1 MVFTNQVMKNEQ
13 ITILIR
19 ETSNIKKLSLKSMIL
34 FAKNACHLKDLGP
47 ILCRKQKLYRY
58 EKRGAEFS
66 WNFKNVPVVSSVNQ
80 LDRSNL

>member
-1 MVFTNQVMKNEQ
+1 MLIECRQCTQNTNLIEKWIVMTLLSCVLAKKIYGIHKSSYENEQ

-47 ILCRKQKLYRY
+47 ILCRK
-58 EKRGAEFS
+58 
-66 WNFKNVPVVSSVNQ
+66 
-80 LDRSNL
+80 